1 MLKIMNKIKAAFDK
15 WYQLT
20 CSIAIVTDKGFCK
33 PGKGEYRW
41 IKAALLKCNRT
52 EYSDVDATM
61 FVWFSNHGKDWSCR
75 AWGDAYIA
83 ACIFENKMYL
93 LLGNPG
99 TEREKKILDS
109 LLTEQPT
116 D

>member
-1 MLKIMNKIKAAFDK
+1 MLKIMNKIKAAFDE
-15 WYQLT
+15 WYRLT
-20 CSIAIVTDKGFCK
+20 CSIVIVTGKAFHK
-33 PGKGEYRW
+33 PEKGEYKR
-41 IKAALLKCNRT
+41 IKVALLKRNRT
-52 EYSDVDATM
+52 EYNDVDATM

-99 TEREKKILDS
+99 TEGEKKILDS
-109 LLTEQPT
+109 LLTERPT